1 MPMHGGVTRR
11 WLLRSLTVVF
21 EESGDG
27 LVRGALDLAVEVVFV
42 PGHERPV
49 IEPGLVCRV
58 AMADV
63 CPRGQLRLLLQ
74 AQQLGASD
82 ASSSACC
89 GEKPRKASTASRR
102 SA

>member
-1 MPMHGGVTRR
+1 VTRS

-21 EESGDG
+21 EEFGDG

-42 PGHERPV
+42 PGLERPF
-49 IEPGLVCRV
+49 IELGLGCRV

-74 AQQLGASD
+74 AQQLGATD

-89 GEKPRKASTASRR
+89 GAKSRKASTGSRR